1 MKDGKLGRA
10 PVFLSSSPADF
21 SLASFVF
28 LDFWYFSSEDLWEFF
43 DDLEWDLDFDFETE
57 RERERE

>member
-10 PVFLSSSPADF
+10 PVFLSSSADF
-21 SLASFVF
+21 SLASFGF

-43 DDLEWDLDFDFETE
+43 DDLECDFDFDFEAE